1 MDLSGPEQAPEPLRR
16 WPEAATV
23 GLPTYSE
30 VVEARAGQ
38 GVVLRAGRSVLV
50 VEGKPDEVVV
60 IVIEGSTSPRY
71 DQLVARFNLERMA
84 LQVSILVNRS
94 RYIAR
99 LEDLGMT
106 DGLTGLPNRRA
117 LSVRLA
123 EALSAAQRR
132 GEALAFAM
140 IDLDEFKAFND
151 TNGHLAGDDL
161 LRDFATELRARMRT
175 IDFVAR
181 FGGEEFSAVL
191 SDTDAAGAERLL
203 DDLHRLLRES
213 ERTKEVTFS
222 AGVAL
227 WDGTESGEELI
238 GRADRA
244 LYAAKAAGRD
254 RTIVDH
260 VDR

>member
-1 MDLSGPEQAPEPLRR
+1 MNNRLYDRR
-16 WPEAATV
+16 YLAGSE
-23 GLPTYSE
+23 YSI
-30 VVEARAGQ
+30 ADMI
-38 GVVLRAGRSVLV
+38 SY
-50 VEGKPDEVVV
+50 PWT
-60 IVIEGSTSPRY
+60 TSW
-71 DQLVARFNLERMA
+71 QM
-84 LQVSILVNRS
+84 
-94 RYIAR
+94 
-99 LEDLGMT
+99 
-106 DGLTGLPNRRA
+106 
-117 LSVRLA
+117 
-123 EALSAAQRR
+123 R
-132 GEALAFAM
+132 G

-151 TNGHLAGDDL
+151 ANGHLAGDDL

-191 SDTDAAGAERLL
+191 SGTDATGAERLL